1 MFHRSTRS
9 ASQSV
14 KGSTARVTNGRLEI
28 QFRRQGSRGRPGW
41 SVRLRLLAL
50 DMPKPPAEDLFVLPD
65 EYPPGP
71 RSKRAVPTSR
81 RNEELNVETLV
92 VVDTQMLLKHGRDN
106 VTTYVLTILN
116 MVRGATRRGRAR
128 RHARRASRSSLY
140 CGFTSP
146 T

>member
-1 MFHRSTRS
+1 
-9 ASQSV
+9 
-14 KGSTARVTNGRLEI
+14 
-28 QFRRQGSRGRPGW
+28 
-41 SVRLRLLAL
+41 
-50 DMPKPPAEDLFVLPD
+50 MPKPPAEDLFVLPD

-116 MVRGATRRGRAR
+116 MVRGATRR
-128 RHARRASRSSLY
+128 HARRAVCAHARACTCFTLLSLLWIY
-140 CGFTSP
+140 VSHLEIVHL
-146 T
+146 